1 MAKSAK
7 FCFSFVKKEQV
18 YKLIIFSLFLFL
30 NYSSKAQIF
39 KVPDLV
45 KQVFDRQ
52 YPEAKE
58 VDWNGGI
65 DNHTVSFKRNEKKFK
80 ASYTGDGSWNYTETK
95 VVFDSLP
102 KTVQQNFKDSKYKEW
117 VVKDCIEIVK
127 PRAEANEYKIIVQK
141 SALNK
146 KVLIFDTKGRLYEEL
161 TSF

>member
-1 MAKSAK
+1 MLQYAS
-7 FCFSFVKKEQV
+7 
-18 YKLIIFSLFLFL
+18 Y
-30 NYSSKAQIF
+30 AQIF

-65 DNHTVSFKRNEKKFK
+65 DNHTVIFKLYEKKYK
-80 ASYTGDGSWNYTETK
+80 ASYTPSASWNYTETK
-95 VVFDSLP
+95 VLYDSLP

-117 VVKDCIEIVK
+117 AVKDCIEIIK

-141 SALNK
+141 SGLIK
-146 KVLIFDTKGRLYEEL
+146 KLLIFDAKGRLYEEL
-161 TSF
+161 VSF

>member
-1 MAKSAK
+1 M
-7 FCFSFVKKEQV
+7 
-18 YKLIIFSLFLFL
+18 YKLILFSLFLLL

-52 YPEAKE
+52 YPDAKE

-65 DNHTVSFKRNEKKFK
+65 DNHIVVFKLNEKKFK
-80 ASYTGDGSWNYTETK
+80 ASYTGSGSWNFTESK
-95 VVFDSLP
+95 VLFDSLP
-102 KTVQQNFKDSKYKEW
+102 KSVQQNFKDSKYKEW
-117 VVKDCIEIVK
+117 TVKDCIEIIK

-146 KVLIFDTKGRLYEEL
+146 KVLIFDAKGRLYEEL